1 MDVLLLQTSF
11 FNQQEGEMSAQLID
25 GKKVSADIREGL
37 KKDIAV
43 VKAKGIDPC
52 LAVVLVGE
60 NPASKKYVSSKEKT
74 CTELGIISIAHKIP
88 ETTTQQDLLKLVDDL
103 NSDKKVHGIL
113 IQLPLPKGLD
123 EKQVM
128 HRIAPEKDVDGFGPQ
143 SLGKMLLDEKGFL
156 PCTPYG
162 AIKMLDA
169 YGIDPSGKHAVVLG
183 RSVIVGKPLAML
195 LLRKNATVTICH
207 SKTRDLKEE
216 CLRADILC
224 VAIGKPKFVKGDWIK
239 QGAAVVDV
247 GINVSEDGKLVGDV
261 DFEAASERAAYITPV
276 PGGVGPMTIA
286 MLMYN
291 TVQAAKTAAGIPTD

>member
-1 MDVLLLQTSF
+1 
-11 FNQQEGEMSAQLID
+11 MSAQLID
-25 GKKVSADIREGL
+25 GKKVSADIREGP
-37 KKDIAV
+37 KKEIAG

-60 NPASKKYVSSKEKT
+60 NPASKKYVASKEKT
-74 CTELGIISIAHKIP
+74 CAELGIISIAHKIP
-88 ETTTQQDLLKLVDDL
+88 ETTTQQDLLNLVDDL
-103 NSDKKVHGIL
+103 NNDKKVHGIL

-162 AIKMLDA
+162 AMKMLDA

-239 QGAAVVDV
+239 QGAAVGDV
-247 GINVSEDGKLVGDV
+247 GINGTEDGKLVGDV
-261 DFEAASERAAYITPV
+261 DFEAAAERAGYITPV

-291 TVQAAKTAAGIPTD
+291 TVQAAKAAAGIMTD

>member
-1 MDVLLLQTSF
+1 LL
-11 FNQQEGEMSAQLID
+11 N
-25 GKKVSADIREGL
+25 
-37 KKDIAV
+37 
-43 VKAKGIDPC
+43 
-52 LAVVLVGE
+52 
-60 NPASKKYVSSKEKT
+60 
-74 CTELGIISIAHKIP
+74 
-88 ETTTQQDLLKLVDDL
+88 LVDDL
-103 NSDKKVHGIL
+103 NIDKKVHGIL

-247 GINVSEDGKLVGDV
+247 GINVTEDGKLVGDV
-261 DFEAASERAAYITPV
+261 DFEAAAERAGYITPV

-286 MLMYN
+286 MLMHN
-291 TVQAAKTAAGIPTD
+291 TVQAAKAAAGIMTD

>member
-1 MDVLLLQTSF
+1 
-11 FNQQEGEMSAQLID
+11 MSAQLID
-25 GKKVSADIREGL
+25 GKKVSAEIREGL

-52 LAVVLVGE
+52 LAVILVGE

-74 CTELGIISIAHKIP
+74 CAELGIISIAHKIP
-88 ETTTQQDLLKLVDDL
+88 ETTTQQALLNLVDEL
-103 NSDKKVHGIL
+103 NNDKKVHGIL

-143 SLGKMLLDEKGFL
+143 SLGKLLLDEKGFL

-169 YGIDPSGKHAVVLG
+169 YGIDPSGKHAVILG

-207 SKTRDLKEE
+207 SKTRNLKEE

-224 VAIGKPKFVKGDWIK
+224 VAIGKPKFVKGDWIR

-261 DFEAASERAAYITPV
+261 DFEAAAERAGYITPV

-291 TVQAAKTAAGIPTD
+291 TVQAAKVAAGIKTD

>member
-1 MDVLLLQTSF
+1 MGGD
-11 FNQQEGEMSAQLID
+11 MSAQLID
-25 GKKVSADIREGL
+25 GKKVSADIREVL
-37 KKDIAV
+37 KKEIAV
-43 VKAKGIDPC
+43 VKEKGIDPC

-74 CTELGIISIAHKIP
+74 CAELGIISIAHRIP
-88 ETTTQQDLLKLVDDL
+88 ETTTQQDLLNLVDDL
-103 NSDKKVHGIL
+103 NNDKKVHGIL

-143 SLGKMLLDEKGFL
+143 SLGKLMLDEKGFL

-183 RSVIVGKPLAML
+183 RSVIVGKPLALL

-239 QGAAVVDV
+239 EGAAVVDV
-247 GINVSEDGKLVGDV
+247 GINVGEDGKLVGDV
-261 DFEAASERAAYITPV
+261 DFDAAKERAGYITPV

-291 TVQAAKTAAGIPTD
+291 TVWAAKITQG